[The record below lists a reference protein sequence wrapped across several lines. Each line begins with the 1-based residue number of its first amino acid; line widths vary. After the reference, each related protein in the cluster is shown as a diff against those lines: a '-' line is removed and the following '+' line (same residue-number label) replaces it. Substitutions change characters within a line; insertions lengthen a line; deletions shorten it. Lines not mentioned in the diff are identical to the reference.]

1 MAARKSSP
9 RKIRLLK
16 KTRQTSPVPAWI
28 ILRTK
33 RTVRSNPKRR
43 AWRSTDVEVGQLSQE
58 LERVYTIN
66 LGKALLSVDTHRA
79 PRAINMIKEFARH
92 HMKTEEIKIE
102 EDLAHQIWS
111 KGVRSPPRKIRVRMS
126 KTDEGYV
133 LVSPYTDEKESKET
147 SDKEVKKGKSSKDSK
162 KDTPVKD
169 VTTDAPAKEVKE
181 TPIKEVKKETPA
193 KEVKKETPI
202 KEVKKET
209 PIKEVKKAAPA
220 KVKKETP
227 AKEVKKKSKQKI
239 LFLLKN

>member
-1 MAARKSSP
+1 M
-9 RKIRLLK
+9 
-16 KTRQTSPVPAWI
+16 
-28 ILRTK
+28 
-33 RTVRSNPKRR
+33 
-43 AWRSTDVEVGQLSQE
+43 SQE

-66 LGKALLSVDTHRA
+66 LGKVLLSVDTHRA

-92 HMKTEEIKIE
+92 HMKTADIRIE

-133 LVSPYTDEKESKET
+133 LVSPYADEKESKDT
-147 SDKEVKKGKSSKDSK
+147 SDKDSKKGKSSKDSK

-169 VTTDAPAKEVKE
+169 VTTDAPVKEVKE

-193 KEVKKETPI
+193 KVKKET
-202 KEVKKET
+202 
-209 PIKEVKKAAPA
+209 PA

-227 AKEVKKKSKQKI
+227 SKVKKKSK
-239 LFLLKN
+239 